1 MRILFASLALLVP
14 PVCAA
19 AAAPAVP
26 PIAVPVVMPPASTTE
41 TPATQA
47 AQLFER
53 DWQWQLRRA
62 PERAT
67 ALGEHRYNA
76 YLTDTSLAARAQA
89 IEHER
94 AMLAAAR
101 AIDRT
106 ALSGQDQLSLD
117 LFSADKQRVLAGA
130 ALMPFDPQPI
140 TAYDGLHVQLPRL
153 VAQMPF
159 MSEADYQ
166 TYLARLQT
174 LPAHVDGLI
183 EQLRAGRQ
191 AGWTTPKAALASTR
205 CLAALNRSRDSW
217 SWSDSAVRSIA
228 RAAASM
234 ARSCSIAC
242 ARAASE
248 VSVRY
253 AL

>member
-1 MRILFASLALLVP
+1 MRILFVSLALLVP
-14 PVCAA
+14 PVCAI

-26 PIAVPVVMPPASTTE
+26 VPMPVAVQPASTTE

-53 DWQWQLRRA
+53 DWQWQLRHA

-67 ALGEHRYNA
+67 ALGEQRYNA

-117 LFSADKQRVLAGA
+117 LFSADKQRVLASA

-166 TYLARLQT
+166 TYLARLQA

-183 EQLRAGRQ
+183 E
-191 AGWTTPKAALASTR
+191 
-205 CLAALNRSRDSW
+205 
-217 SWSDSAVRSIA
+217 
-228 RAAASM
+228 
-234 ARSCSIAC
+234 
-242 ARAASE
+242 
-248 VSVRY
+248 
-253 AL
+253 